1 MKDIYW
7 QSLSRFESYDFV
19 ERWYKKA
26 HQRKPSAAKV
36 SQINACFIQGREYF
50 FNAGASAMSV
60 KPLLLYYG
68 ALSLSRGVILANN
81 PNKKEESLK
90 KSHGLEPIDW
100 QGTLRGGIK
109 DVLELQIRSTDGTFS
124 ELVEVCYNLKTMHKF
139 QGPTDRI
146 GSDGHNLGEIR
157 FDTNKSLLTLD
168 DLISR
173 LLQTGGMYEELTG
186 RPRKMFAGCRIV
198 SHPPGTHFAFP
209 LVGIPSELK
218 KLNDGK
224 NVIIGSSNQVAP
236 GLMQSDDAGD
246 ALIFVHQDH
255 AAYELAKKL
264 FPVSHYGSGEF
275 MSVILDFPNGDKMT
289 EFFKLYLVSYC
300 LGMLCRYFP
309 SVWMALLRNEK
320 GDFAQPLLVRAVE
333 AIESNFPEQVLHQLT
348 GYPKKLTQQ
357 SRRTA

>member
-1 MKDIYW
+1 MNDPHW
-7 QSLSRFESYDFV
+7 QSLSRFGSYDFV
-19 ERWYKKA
+19 SHWYEKA
-26 HQRKPSAAKV
+26 HKRMPSAAKV

-50 FNAGASAMSV
+50 SNARSSAMAV

-90 KSHGLEPIDW
+90 PTHGLEPIDW
-100 QGTLRGGIK
+100 QGTLKGRISN
-109 DVLELQIRSTDGTFS
+109 VLELQIRSTDGTFS
-124 ELVEVCYNLKTMHKF
+124 ELAEVCHNLKTVHKF
-139 QGPTDRI
+139 QGPTDRMES
-146 GSDGHNLGEIR
+146 GGHSLGDIEFAR
-157 FDTNKSLLTLD
+157 GQSMLTLD

-173 LLQTGGMYEELTG
+173 LMRTGEMYTEITG
-186 RPRKMFAGCRIV
+186 RPGRMFTGCRIA

-218 KLNDGK
+218 KLVDGK
-224 NVIIGSSNQVAP
+224 NVIIGSSNQIAP

-246 ALIFVHQDH
+246 TLIFVHKGP
-255 AAYELAKKL
+255 AASENANKL
-264 FPVSHYGSGEF
+264 FPVSHYESGEF
-275 MSVILDFPNGDKMT
+275 MAVVLNFPNGDRMT

-300 LGMLCRYFP
+300 LGMLCRYYA

-333 AIESNFPEQVLHQLT
+333 AIESDFPENVLHQMT
-348 GYPKKLTQQ
+348 GYPKKLT
-357 SRRTA
+357 